1 MHKLLI
7 VVLTTLCMAGAFPA
21 TAAHAD
27 ELDEEVRAVARRLQC
42 PICESVNVADSPSE
56 LAGQMRAIIRA
67 KLQEGQSSDE
77 IVAYFVDR
85 YGESV
90 LVEPPRHGV
99 GLMVWLAP
107 VAAFIVG
114 ALALGL
120 WLRPTRR
127 YETPAS
133 AHRQT
138 AAPAADWQLNAA
150 QRELEEMNGGRVG

>member
-7 VVLTTLCMAGAFPA
+7 VFLATLSLASAFAA

-27 ELDEEVRAVARRLQC
+27 ELDQEVRAVARRLQC
-42 PICESVNVADSPSE
+42 PICESVSVADSPSE
-56 LAGQMRAIIRA
+56 LAGQMRAVIRA

-107 VAAFIVG
+107 LVALLVG

-120 WLRPTRR
+120 WLRPARR
-127 YETPAS
+127 QEKPAS
-133 AHRQT
+133 PQHLSAG
-138 AAPAADWQLNAA
+138 PAVDWQLSAA
-150 QRELEEMNGGRVG
+150 RRELEDMNGGRIE

>member
-7 VVLTTLCMAGAFPA
+7 VFLSTLCLAGALAA

-27 ELDEEVRAVARRLQC
+27 ELDQEVRVVARRLQC
-42 PICESVNVADSPSE
+42 PICESVSVADSPSE
-56 LAGQMRAIIRA
+56 LAGQMRAIIRT

-99 GLMVWLAP
+99 GLIVWLAP
-107 VAAFIVG
+107 VAALLVG

-120 WLRPTRR
+120 WMRPARR
-127 YETPAS
+127 QEKPAS
-133 AHRQT
+133 AQHPT
-138 AAPAADWQLNAA
+138 AARAADWQINAA
-150 QRELEEMNGGRVG
+150 RRELEDMNGGRIG

>member
-7 VVLTTLCMAGAFPA
+7 VFLTTLCLAGAFA
-21 TAAHAD
+21 TSAAHAD
-27 ELDEEVRAVARRLQC
+27 ELDQEVRAVARRLQC
-42 PICESVNVADSPSE
+42 PICESVSVADSPSE

-99 GLMVWLAP
+99 GLIVWLAP
-107 VAAFIVG
+107 VAALLVG

-120 WLRPTRR
+120 WMRPT
-127 YETPAS
+127 
-133 AHRQT
+133 HRQEKSVSSQSQS

-150 QRELEEMNGGRVG
+150 RRELEDMNGGRIG